1 MRSPAVILV
10 VLALAHMH
18 GSAQTLRR
26 IDGFVTDATVG
37 VAEANVR
44 LTCGSNTAE
53 ANTAGDGSFAF
64 DVAVIGTCTITV
76 SKSERTLLTRVIEV
90 GASESRL
97 DLEIQQPASP
107 SRLMHE
113 ATFAIDSVTPEP
125 NSKAER
131 DSRPTL
137 RIDFAAIPQ
146 SAHDVLDTT
155 HDPTAFGTRDRL
167 WEFRSGGA
175 YGLGKGVVASAHVIG
190 RRGYRLPLYVS
201 DLLGANQSSVDIAN
215 TSIVDLS
222 QFNVDWTAKMRI
234 EKRLV
239 QRKWDMRVVGELM
252 APLGRTDRTVVNPS
266 TGILSSRAIRVGL
279 VLGF

>member
-10 VLALAHMH
+10 VLAVAHMH

-76 SKSERTLLTRVIEV
+76 SKS
-90 GASESRL
+90 RL
-97 DLEIQQPASP
+97 DLEIQQPTSP

-146 SAHDVLDTT
+146 SAHDLLDTT
-155 HDPTAFGTRDRL
+155 HDPTAFGNRDRL

-175 YGLGKGVVASAHVIG
+175 YGLGKGIVASAHVIG
-190 RRGYRLPLYVS
+190 RRGDRLPLYVS

-215 TSIVDLS
+215 TAIVDMS

-234 EKRLV
+234 EKRFV